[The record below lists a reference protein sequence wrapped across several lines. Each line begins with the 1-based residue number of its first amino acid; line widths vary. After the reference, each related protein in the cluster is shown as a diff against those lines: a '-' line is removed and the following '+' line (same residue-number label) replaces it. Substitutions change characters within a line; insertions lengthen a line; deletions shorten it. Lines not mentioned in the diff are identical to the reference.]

1 MPPAPPL
8 EIRFS
13 ALLWG
18 LAWLG
23 GLLGAAGAWPTWHL
37 RGWDGLVAQGCA
49 AAVALATV
57 TVGGLLIRA
66 MAQAGPATVALGF
79 MASMP
84 FRVAACC
91 VVGVVLVTEYA
102 ICAETFFVWLG
113 VFYLAMML
121 RESAWVSA
129 AFQRDAD
136 RVSLGEISRPCR
148 RVWDRHRIH

>member
-1 MPPAPPL
+1 MH
-8 EIRFS
+8 IRLS

-18 LAWLG
+18 LAWCGAALG
-23 GLLGAAGAWPTWHL
+23 LAGAYPTWRLRGYDGLL
-37 RGWDGLVAQGCA
+37 AQGCA
-49 AAVALATV
+49 GAVAV
-57 TVGGLLIRA
+57 TAVLVGGLLIRA

-79 MASMP
+79 MATMP
-84 FRVAACC
+84 VRVAACC
-91 VVGVVLVTEYA
+91 VAGVVLVTRYT

-121 RESAWVSA
+121 QESAWVSA

-148 RVWDRHRIH
+148 RVWDRHRIR

>member
-1 MPPAPPL
+1 MPRTPPMH
-8 EIRFS
+8 IRLS

-23 GLLGAAGAWPTWHL
+23 AGLGLAGAYPTWRLRGCEGLL
-37 RGWDGLVAQGCA
+37 AQGCA
-49 AAVALATV
+49 GAVAMVAVLASGV
-57 TVGGLLIRA
+57 LIRA

-79 MASMP
+79 MAAMP
-84 FRVAACC
+84 VRVAACC
-91 VVGVVLVTEYA
+91 VAGAVLVTRYP
-102 ICAETFFVWLG
+102 IYAETFFVWLG

-121 RESAWVSA
+121 RESAWVSS

-148 RVWDRHRIH
+148 RIWDRHRIR

>member
-1 MPPAPPL
+1 MQ
-8 EIRFS
+8 IRFS
-13 ALLWG
+13 ALVWG

-23 GLLGAAGAWPTWHL
+23 AGLGLAGAYPTWHL
-37 RGWDGLVAQGCA
+37 RGCDGLLAQSCA
-49 AAVALATV
+49 GAVAMTAVLA
-57 TVGGLLIRA
+57 GGVVIRA
-66 MAQAGPATVALGF
+66 MAQAGPATAALGF
-79 MASMP
+79 MATMP
-84 FRVAACC
+84 VRVAACC
-91 VVGVVLVTEYA
+91 VGGIVLVTRYP

-148 RVWDRHRIH
+148 RIWDRHRIR